1 MNSILAVTSD
11 QLQQIAIYVGIL
23 LVAWFVFRFIFRITM
38 RFFMFGCGAIIFL
51 GLALIFMQW
60 MSGS

>member
-1 MNSILAVTSD
+1 MYSILAVTSE

-23 LVAWFVFRFIFRITM
+23 MVAWFVLRLILRITT
-38 RFFMFGCGAIIFL
+38 RLFMFGCGAIIFL

-60 MSGS
+60 MASS

>member
-1 MNSILAVTSD
+1 MYSILAVTFE

-23 LVAWFVFRFIFRITM
+23 LVAWFILRLILRITT
-38 RFFMFGCGAIIFL
+38 RLFMFGCGAIIFL

-60 MSGS
+60 MAGS